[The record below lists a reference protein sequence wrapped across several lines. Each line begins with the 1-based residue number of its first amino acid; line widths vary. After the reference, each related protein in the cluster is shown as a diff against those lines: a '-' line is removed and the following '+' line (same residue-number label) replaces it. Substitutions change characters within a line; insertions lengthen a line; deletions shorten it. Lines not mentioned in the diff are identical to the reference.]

1 MSKKVLV
8 VDDDK
13 LARKGLTKVLEDA
26 GMDVSEA
33 VNGKEGLEK
42 ALREKPDLIVTD
54 VHMPQMDGLQMIEE
68 LRADEEWGKSVPVVV
83 LTVDDATTSINQALA
98 AGVTFY
104 LTKTGMTP
112 DAIADQVV
120 VAVG

>member
-42 ALREKPDLIVTD
+42 ALKEKPDLIVTD

>member
-1 MSKKVLV
+1 MSKKILV

-13 LARKGLTKVLEDA
+13 LARKGLISVLEDA
-26 GMDVSEA
+26 GLEVDGA
-33 VNGKEGLEK
+33 TNGKEGLEK
-42 ALREKPDLIVTD
+42 ALKDKPDLVVTD
-54 VHMPQMDGLQMIEE
+54 VHMPEMDGLQMIEE

-104 LTKTGMTP
+104 LSKSGITP
-112 DAIADQVV
+112 DAIADQVIT
-120 VAVG
+120 AVG